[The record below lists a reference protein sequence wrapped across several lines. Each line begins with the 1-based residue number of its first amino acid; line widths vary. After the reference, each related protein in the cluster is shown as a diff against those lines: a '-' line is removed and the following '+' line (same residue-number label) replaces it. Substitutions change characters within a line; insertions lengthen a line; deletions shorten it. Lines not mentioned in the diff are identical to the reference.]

1 MNSKLEA
8 LMSAYQIKPKANK
21 RKIAKAPAKYPD
33 RGREQAGKKNS
44 IKSMKSFSI
53 EKTRRKVVRE
63 SFSVLPKRSDS
74 NLSLSRYLNA
84 SLDDDIER
92 LDNITSKNSSARL
105 DWISVK
111 QQIIELAVSKKLIP
125 IWESDEINDESHEK
139 LSKISLDLQKKYD
152 SKQRLDYKSR
162 FKSSDNL
169 LLA

>member
-8 LMSAYQIKPKANK
+8 LMSAYQIKPKRNQ
-21 RKIAKAPAKYPD
+21 RKTTKAQKKFPD
-33 RGREQAGKKNS
+33 RGRDQAGNKNS

-63 SFSVLPKRSDS
+63 SISVLPKRSDS
-74 NLSLSRYLNA
+74 NLSLSRYLNS

-92 LDNITSKNSSARL
+92 LDSLTSKNSSARL

-125 IWESDEINDESHEK
+125 IWESDEINAEGREE
-139 LSKISLDLQKKYD
+139 LSKNSLDLLKKYE
-152 SKQRLDYKSR
+152 SKQYFDYKTR